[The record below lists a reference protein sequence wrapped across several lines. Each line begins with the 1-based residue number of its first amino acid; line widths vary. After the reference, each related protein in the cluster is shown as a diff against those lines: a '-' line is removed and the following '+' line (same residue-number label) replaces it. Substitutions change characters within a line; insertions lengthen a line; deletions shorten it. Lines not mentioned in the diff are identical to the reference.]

1 MTLLRVFGLIYLSQ
15 DNKIILTD
23 NVSLSNLPPLF
34 NKALREEKV
43 EAINPFTL
51 EPSKHIPNIERD
63 GRALK

>member
-34 NKALREEKV
+34 NKALRQRGDQSLH
-43 EAINPFTL
+43 F
-51 EPSKHIPNIERD
+51 
-63 GRALK
+63 RAK